1 MATATAPLVGVPLFE
16 KIRASFL
23 PYCLPEIGPEEI
35 EEVVDSLRSGWITT
49 GPKVKK
55 FEERFAEYCGVEHS
69 IAVNSCTAALH
80 IALTAMGVGP
90 GDEVIVPTMTFC
102 STANVVAHLG
112 AKPVIVDIDRHF
124 QISVDAIERAITP
137 QTKVIIPVHYAG
149 QAADL
154 DEITT
159 LARARGIPVLE
170 DAAHASGS
178 EYKGRKIGNHGNT
191 AAFSFYATKNMTT
204 GEGGMITTP
213 DAELA
218 AKMRRLALHGMSRDA
233 WKRYTQAGSWY
244 YEILEP
250 GYKNNMT
257 DLAAA
262 IGLHQ
267 LRKLDRFT
275 ARRQQLALRYDRAF
289 GELGCFRLMEAR
301 PDRNHVY
308 HLYPVEIL
316 PGALTMSRD
325 RMIERLKE
333 LNIGT
338 SVHFIPLHRH
348 PYYRDTHGYS
358 TEDFPIAEKTFENI
372 LSLPLYPKMSDSDA
386 DEVIE
391 AVTAVALA
399 HRS

>member
-1 MATATAPLVGVPLFE
+1 MATATAPAV
-16 KIRASFL
+16 RTTFL

-35 EEVVDSLRSGWITT
+35 EEVVDSLRSGWVTT

-55 FEERFAEYCGVEHS
+55 FEERFAEYCGVEHA

-80 IALTAMGVGP
+80 IALTALGIGP
-90 GDEVIVPTMTFC
+90 GDEVIVPTLTFC

-112 AKPVIVDIDRHF
+112 ARPVIVDIDEHY

-137 QTKVIIPVHYAG
+137 RTRAIIPVHYAG

-154 DEITT
+154 DEI
-159 LARARGIPVLE
+159 AVVAGIHNVPIIE

-178 EYKGRKIGNHGNT
+178 EYRGRKIGNHGNT
-191 AAFSFYATKNMTT
+191 VAFSFYATKNMTT
-204 GEGGMITTP
+204 GEGGMITTS
-213 DAELA
+213 DAEAA
-218 AKMRRLALHGMSRDA
+218 AKMRRLSLHGMSRDA

-250 GYKNNMT
+250 GYKDNMT
-257 DLAAA
+257 DVAAA

-275 ARRQQLALRYDRAF
+275 ERRQSMAQRYDRAF
-289 GELGCFRLMEAR
+289 SRLGCFQLMKAR
-301 PDRNHVY
+301 PNRNHVY
-308 HLYPVEIL
+308 HLYPVEII
-316 PGALTMSRD
+316 PGTLKISRD
-325 RMIERLKE
+325 QMIDRLKE

-348 PYYRDTHGYS
+348 PYYRDTHGYR
-358 TEDFPIAEKTFENI
+358 TNQFPMAEKTFENI

-391 AVTAVALA
+391 TVTSVALA
-399 HRS
+399 NRT

>member
-1 MATATAPLVGVPLFE
+1 MASATAPFV
-16 KIRASFL
+16 RTAFL
-23 PYCLPEIGPEEI
+23 PYCLPEIGQEEI
-35 EEVVDSLRSGWITT
+35 DEVVDSLRSGWFTT

-55 FEERFAEYCGVEHS
+55 FEERFAEYCGVEHA

-90 GDEVIVPTMTFC
+90 GDEVIVPTLTFC

-112 AKPVIVDIDRHF
+112 ARPVIVDVDDHY
-124 QISVDAIERAITP
+124 QISLAAIERAITSR
-137 QTKVIIPVHYAG
+137 TKVIIPVHYAG

-154 DEITT
+154 DEIGA
-159 LARARGIPVLE
+159 LAKSRGLEILE

-178 EYKGRKIGNHGNT
+178 EYKGRKIGAHGNT
-191 AAFSFYATKNMTT
+191 VAFSFYATKNMTT

-213 DAELA
+213 NAEA
-218 AKMRRLALHGMSRDA
+218 ATKMRRLALHGMSRDA

-250 GYKNNMT
+250 GYKDNMT

-267 LRKLDRFT
+267 LRKLDGFNR
-275 ARRQQLALRYDRAF
+275 RRQQLAQRYDRAL
-289 GELGCFRLMEAR
+289 GPLGCFRLMQPR

-308 HLYPVEIL
+308 HLYTVEII
-316 PGALTMSRD
+316 PGTLQITRD
-325 RMIERLKE
+325 QMIDRLKE

-338 SVHFIPLHRH
+338 SVHFIPLHKH
-348 PYYRDTHGYS
+348 PYYRDTYGYHP
-358 TEDFPIAEKTFENI
+358 DQFPNAEKIFTNI
-372 LSLPLYPKMSDSDA
+372 LSLPLYPKMSDTDA
-386 DEVIE
+386 DEVLE
-391 AVTAVALA
+391 TVTSVALA
-399 HRS
+399 NRTR